1 MLSPNLLERAIEITR
16 SMDRALSQRYN
27 VFSFIA
33 KKSKICAIGC
43 NDMTKTHPVAF
54 YNNYEYPFIHS
65 ELAAILAFKD
75 LANSHRYNFL
85 NIRLGRGGSLRN
97 SKPCI
102 YCYGLLNQYN
112 FKSIVYSTDH
122 GFTC

>member
-1 MLSPNLLERAIEITR
+1 MLNPNLLEKAIGITR
-16 SMDRALSQRYN
+16 SIDRSLSQRYN
-27 VFSFIA
+27 VFSFITR
-33 KKSKICAIGC
+33 KNKIYAIGC
-43 NDMTKTHPVAF
+43 NDMAKTHPIAF

-65 ELAAILAFKD
+65 ELSAILSFKD
-75 LANSHRYNFL
+75 LNNSHRYNFL
-85 NIRLGRGGSLRN
+85 NIRLGKGGSLRN

-112 FKSIVYSTDH
+112 FKSIVYSVDN